1 METIFV
7 LYLIMTKNTKK
18 KVEDRIDS
26 NDLPLEKAG
35 KRSFDEVIKIVRKVQ
50 KKIEE
55 DPRKYL
61 SRSELKE
68 YGCIL

>member
-1 METIFV
+1 
-7 LYLIMTKNTKK
+7 MTKVAKK
-18 KVEDRIDS
+18 KTKSRINS
-26 NDLPLEKAG
+26 NELPLEKAG